1 MVIVR
6 LGRNITIPTISVY
19 TVHGDLVFPFVDSP
33 GYRGVTNFYFSQT
46 TVNRDRCMGKVW
58 SLLLTGILGFQSF
71 GIKKISAIFLGM
83 KVLYN
88 PYECMD
94 LCGVFVDIDTI
105 PVSFYMSLNHQINA
119 SVSEGKTATYRF
131 HKYTYTTQ

>member
-1 MVIVR
+1 VVIVR

-71 GIKKISAIFLGM
+71 GIKKISGGILGLEDYLN
-83 KVLYN
+83 VRILSN
-88 PYECMD
+88 E
-94 LCGVFVDIDTI
+94 I
-105 PVSFYMSLNHQINA
+105 PPQ
-119 SVSEGKTATYRF
+119 
-131 HKYTYTTQ
+131 

>member
-1 MVIVR
+1 
-6 LGRNITIPTISVY
+6 
-19 TVHGDLVFPFVDSP
+19 
-33 GYRGVTNFYFSQT
+33 
-46 TVNRDRCMGKVW
+46 MGKVW

-83 KVLYN
+83 KFLYN

-119 SVSEGKTATYRF
+119 SVSERKTATYGF